1 MTRVMGSELL
11 YKRQIQKNYET
22 KIPINKILRDEI
34 ENESFN
40 KKGYK
45 TKQIAINQIINQIW
59 HKNKIK

>member
-45 TKQIAINQIINQIW
+45 TKQIAINQIINQI
-59 HKNKIK
+59 

>member
-1 MTRVMGSELL
+1 MGSELL

-45 TKQIAINQIINQIW
+45 TKQIAINQIINQI
-59 HKNKIK
+59 

>member
-11 YKRQIQKNYET
+11 HKRQIQKNYET

-45 TKQIAINQIINQIW
+45 TKQIAINQIINQI
-59 HKNKIK
+59 